1 MIGRI
6 RGKLSFANVMSMTAV
21 MIALGGTGYAAGL
34 AKNSVGSTQIKAKA
48 VKNSD
53 LGDSAVTSGKVK
65 NGSLQAQDFALGQ
78 IPAGPAGQA
87 GAKGATG
94 EKGATGDKGATG
106 AQGPIGLPGADGADG
121 LLNGVVVRRVDVAL
135 PAGDNATDPGAPTS
149 GFATCAAGE
158 TIIGGSANIGNVP
171 DPPDSEVVVSRP
183 SVNDVGNGTIPND
196 GQSFAFWKGTGR
208 TLKNVVGSMRVF
220 AFCATP

>member
-21 MIALGGTGYAAGL
+21 MIALGGTSYAA
-34 AKNSVGSTQIKAKA
+34 AVARNSVGSSQIRPKA

-65 NGSLQAQDFALGQ
+65 NGALRAQDFALGQ
-78 IPAGPAGQA
+78 IPV
-87 GAKGATG
+87 GAR
-94 EKGATGDKGATG
+94 GATG
-106 AQGPIGLPGADGADG
+106 APGATGPAGPQGPIGLTGTPGADGVDGADG
-121 LLNGVVVRRVDVAL
+121 LLSGVVVRRVDVAL
-135 PAGDNATDPGAPTS
+135 PAGDNLTDPGFPTS

-158 TIIGGSANIGNVP
+158 QIIGGSASIGNVA
-171 DPPDSEVVVSRP
+171 DPPTQEIVVSRP
-183 SVNDVGNGTIPND
+183 SVNTTGNG
-196 GQSFAFWKGTGR
+196 GQGDVPANGGSFAFWKGTGR
-208 TLKNVVGSMRVF
+208 TLKNEAGSMRVF